1 MVLKTIFKISVSF
14 KNAPFIA
21 RKRLPL
27 LHWRFVNAKEL
38 LSLDTASLFLKVRL
52 RRRRTWSLRANY
64 ESTRFEYWRLCRR
77 GLYLNQAR
85 WRRRDSPGWEWC
97 AANKRIWW
105 SATIVKQ
112 VWLFLEH
119 IFCRNRRHC
128 TVVEPFFSLVVL
140 NIDVKKNL
148 LRPRPAWRLAVREVV
163 AWVDA
168 HARVDKNGVELV
180 LVWHFGVGAVAIDLQ
195 LFRVFNVITQLRP
208 HHREALQTNG
218 EDTGCTVHG
227 ELFLGICHLAT
238 LLAFV
243 LVTLVQS
250 FFTRELLKA
259 VVQIFAILKLS
270 FFTTKF
276 YFFYLYLKRHIEKGL
291 VRVRIVSTG
300 HASDSWSEPPAK
312 DPMRYGCRLLVLV

>member
-27 LHWRFVNAKEL
+27 LHRRFVNAKEL

-128 TVVEPFFSLVVL
+128 TVVEPFFSLV
-140 NIDVKKNL
+140 
-148 LRPRPAWRLAVREVV
+148 
-163 AWVDA
+163 
-168 HARVDKNGVELV
+168 
-180 LVWHFGVGAVAIDLQ
+180 
-195 LFRVFNVITQLRP
+195 
-208 HHREALQTNG
+208 
-218 EDTGCTVHG
+218 
-227 ELFLGICHLAT
+227 
-238 LLAFV
+238 
-243 LVTLVQS
+243 
-250 FFTRELLKA
+250 
-259 VVQIFAILKLS
+259 ILKNDVRKRLTS
-270 FFTTKF
+270 TTT
-276 YFFYLYLKRHIEKGL
+276 
-291 VRVRIVSTG
+291 RVASCSTRSSG
-300 HASDSWSEPPAK
+300 PSWRSCPSGPEWRRARTRVALWGWSSSDWSSTFP
-312 DPMRYGCRLLVLV
+312 GI